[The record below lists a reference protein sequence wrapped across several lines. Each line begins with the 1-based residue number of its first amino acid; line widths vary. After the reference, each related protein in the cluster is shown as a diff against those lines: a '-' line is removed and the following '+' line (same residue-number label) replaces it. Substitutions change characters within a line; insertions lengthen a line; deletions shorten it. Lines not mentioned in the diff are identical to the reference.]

1 LVVEH
6 QLRFK
11 AETVRAI
18 YNILFTIFFV
28 LSSPYYFYRMA
39 RRGNWGA
46 GFWER
51 FGNYDAK
58 LKQALTNRHILWVH
72 AVSVGEVNLLVHFIR
87 TLEKR
92 APNLKFVVSTTT
104 TTGMG
109 ILRKR
114 LQPHISKIYYP
125 IDRAGIV
132 ARALSTVHPDAIVL
146 FETEIWPNFIW
157 QAKKRGIPL
166 FLANARL
173 SDRSFRGY
181 RRFGFLFR
189 RLFASFEGIAAQ
201 DEVAAERFRAVGS
214 RPDRVRVTGNLKYDV
229 AAAAEPG
236 GGLDVS
242 GFLKQL
248 GINGDGETPILIG
261 GSTHEGEEVI
271 LADIAQRLRTQ
282 IPKLFLI
289 LVPRHFERSNDVARQ
304 LRERGVKLFFRTAI
318 RPDTRLAPGEIDCL
332 LVDTTG
338 ELRSFYEHATVVF
351 VGKSLTAEGGQNPIE
366 PGASGKAIVFG
377 PNMQNFTDIA
387 RKFVEQSGAVQ
398 VRDAAGLEKVLGE
411 LLEDQYQRAEL
422 GRNALMVISENLG
435 ALEQTVGMVLEEL
448 RTMDVYIVPQAAG

>member
-1 LVVEH
+1 
-6 QLRFK
+6 
-11 AETVRAI
+11 VRAI
-18 YNILFTIFFV
+18 YNILFSIFFV

-72 AVSVGEVNLLVHFIR
+72 AVSVGEVNLLVHFIHAV
-87 TLEKR
+87 EKR

-109 ILRKR
+109 ILRQR
-114 LQPHISKIYYP
+114 LSPHISKIYYP

-132 ARALSTVHPDAIVL
+132 TRALSTVHPDAIVL

-173 SDRSFRGY
+173 SNRSFRGY
-181 RRFGFLFR
+181 RRFGLLFR
-189 RLFASFEGIAAQ
+189 SLFGSFEGIAAQ
-201 DEVAAERFRAVGS
+201 DEVAAERFRAVGAP
-214 RPDRVRVTGNLKYDV
+214 PDRVRVTGNLKYDT
-229 AAAAEPG
+229 AAATEPG
-236 GGLDVS
+236 GMDVS
-242 GFLKQL
+242 GLLKQV
-248 GINGDGETPILIG
+248 GVNGDSDTPILVG
-261 GSTHEGEEVI
+261 GSTHDGEEVI
-271 LADIAQRLRTQ
+271 LAEIAQRLRTQ

-338 ELRSFYEHATVVF
+338 ELRFFYEHATVVF
-351 VGKSLTAEGGQNPIE
+351 VGKSLTAEGGQNVVE

-377 PNMQNFTDIA
+377 PNMQNFADIA
-387 RKFVEQSGAVQ
+387 RRFVEKSGAVQ
-398 VRDAAGLEKVLGE
+398 VRDAADLEKVLGE

-422 GRNALMVISENLG
+422 GRNALQVIAENLG
-435 ALEQTVGMVLEEL
+435 AMERTVGMVLEKL
-448 RTMDVYIVPQAAG
+448 RTMDVYIVPQTVE